1 MTNEIFM
8 DIRTNAFVRVIQEIN
23 STTVMVLKLKD
34 KGRYITDK
42 KNLRSVKRG

>member
-1 MTNEIFM
+1 MKDKLYM

-23 STTVMVLKLKD
+23 STTVMVLRLKD